1 MTISCGC
8 DGLGFVYAALMPARL
23 LQTIA
28 VLLVLAAPA
37 AADSPYEPVPIGP
50 GAEYQPAARWPLAG
64 AASFGGLHDDLRSG
78 IRVHLELF
86 ADRLVVVVPGG
97 IGVSGGRTTRYGF
110 VTDALWHAPAWT
122 TEAGGV
128 IHLARPGMT
137 LGDLFAVWGQP
148 LERGRLVTFTGRVRT
163 FLNGAEVPGDPAAI
177 QLRDRD
183 QVVVEVGGYVPPH
196 PSFLFRP

>member
-1 MTISCGC
+1 M
-8 DGLGFVYAALMPARL
+8 YATLVPAGL

-28 VLLVLAAPA
+28 VWLALAAPA
-37 AADSPYEPVPIGP
+37 AAQSPFEPVPIGP
-50 GAEYQPAARWPLAG
+50 GAQYQPPARWPLAG
-64 AASFGGLHDDLRSG
+64 AAAFRGIHGDVRSG

-110 VTDALWHAPAWT
+110 VTAALWHAPAWT

-128 IHLARPGMT
+128 IHLARPGMR
-137 LGDLFAVWGQP
+137 LGDVFSVWGEA
-148 LERGRLVTFTGRVRT
+148 LGRDRLLTFTGRVRT
-163 FLNGAEVPGDPAAI
+163 FVNGTEVAGDPAAVE
-177 QLRDRD
+177 LRDRD

-196 PSFLFRP
+196 PSFTFTPLS